1 MSEIKGREL
10 VEQLVNTLNDCRLH
24 PSKIYQW
31 IGKTLSERIDTEIKC
46 INIAE
51 LNQRIQFDRLE
62 EITQAN
68 GYFSTLA

>member
-1 MSEIKGREL
+1 MASSMSEIKSREL
-10 VEQLVNTLNDCRLH
+10 VEQLVNTL
-24 PSKIYQW
+24 
-31 IGKTLSERIDTEIKC
+31 TEIKC